1 MGINDIGDI
10 DSDEGGSE
18 WWTEQQSEAW
28 KAKAGRSLAGI
39 QRTKKDEKKAQ
50 RDNDYLHLCLREII
64 TSRQYDILI
73 PYIFPLFD
81 AWVPSHIIIGAF
93 SLIHQHASDI
103 IRDHYIST
111 WNDILLASEKIL
123 SDTEGHTTSVQDTK
137 MSSPLHVY
145 SHRSFVLGAFSSPV
159 EFDDETID
167 PAIRKR
173 INEWVEDIFTVVSHD
188 PSVVMTQRFMDILR
202 GKENKGIIHLLS
214 GILIFFL
221 LRVNVHISPERAT
234 VYTEFILKEV
244 EKKVKSLQIKSL

>member
-1 MGINDIGDI
+1 MGLNDIGAI

-18 WWTEQQSEAW
+18 WWLEQQSEAW

-39 QRTKKDEKKAQ
+39 QRTKKDEQKAQ

-64 TSRQYDILI
+64 TSREYDILI

-111 WNDILLASEKIL
+111 GNQILLTSEKI
-123 SDTEGHTTSVQDTK
+123 
-137 MSSPLHVY
+137 SSGDQNIHPNIRDKKISNPAPLY
-145 SHRSFVLGAFSSPV
+145 WRRSFTFRAFSSPV

-188 PSVVMTQRFMDILR
+188 PSVIMTQRCIDILQR
-202 GKENKGIIHLLS
+202 KENQNIIQLLS
-214 GILIFFL
+214 HIFIFFL
-221 LRVNVHISPERAT
+221 LKINVHISLDRAT

-244 EKKVKSLQIKSL
+244 EKKLKSLKLESI